1 MKRSRIQVQAER
13 SLRAGRLEGVIDAP
27 KSGRWG
33 DWVYY
38 MRGGKQCRR
47 RYVVPRDP
55 GTPAQLFCR
64 AALGTPSKEWGS
76 DGLAEEER
84 EACRAAGARVKT
96 RRRLGQG
103 GTQTGQLY
111 FVGRECSRRAAEFRR
126 QQADVRREKEEFR
139 RQKEEPNVRSLGLG
153 GASDARIRLSAPSRS
168 GCLPGRPHPQGRRDR
183 ARSTWDEYRHGSVL
197 IRSHYRRRR
206 RGGRPP
212 GGCRRE
218 NGGRMGSGWSRCR
231 RELWRGS

>member
-55 GTPAQLFCR
+55 RTPAQLFFR
-64 AALGTPSKEWGS
+64 AALDTSSKEWSSGR
-76 DGLAEEER
+76 LAEEER
-84 EACRAAGARVKT
+84 QACRAAGARVKT

-111 FVGRECSRRAAEFRR
+111 FVGRACSRRAAEVGC
-126 QQADVRREKEEFR
+126 QQADVRR
-139 RQKEEPNVRSLGLG
+139 QKEESNVRSSGLG
-153 GASDARIRLSAPSRS
+153 GASHVRFRLSACSRP
-168 GCLPGRPHPQGRRDR
+168 GCLPGRPYPQGRRHR

-206 RGGRPP
+206 PRGRPQE
-212 GGCRRE
+212 GCRRE
-218 NGGRMGSGWSRCR
+218 NGGRMGGGWSRCR